1 MPTLAG
7 ENPLHL
13 KEDTANAINVE
24 QKVAQHAARLG
35 QAFSV
40 PDEVGTLVGAENESE
55 IVKGARRAQRNSIAA
70 TGGQESTSAPS
81 YGAKQETQYWRQ
93 QLATQFE
100 EEANAYATSLLGG
113 MGTARTR
120 MTLDDQFSL
129 ASAEA
134 DVLLPLVEDKQS
146 MLFTQFGLRRNE
158 QERTIANL
166 GVGQRHFLDRWML
179 GYNLFAD
186 YDLTNQH
193 WRAGLGA
200 EAWRDYLKLGAN
212 FYTPLSG
219 WRDSSLFEGME
230 ERAARGM
237 DVRLEAY
244 LPSYPQWSASLTAE
258 QYLGDRVD
266 LLGSEQ
272 LERDPHAITAGLH
285 YNPFPLLKMDVEQ
298 VEASGGQSD
307 TRFTL
312 GVEWTLG
319 ATLSDMLNPS
329 RVDKSLAGMRHDLV
343 ERNNDMV
350 LEYRDKVALKASLN
364 DLYSAPEGQSLTLTL
379 NVQHSH
385 QIASIQWFGP
395 ILEQSGL
402 TPADTAGQDKLSL
415 TLPTLPAYRADQ
427 SNEYR
432 VVAMVTDINGQEASA
447 EGVVVVTEDGAL
459 QPSIQLAERFV
470 QLRAGERY
478 QIDWGV
484 VDPRQKPGKARS
496 SAVSESIEGDVEA
509 DRDGYQ
515 YHYRLTFQGPEQV
528 LKGRELVAPG
538 QPNPG
543 TRYRLDVEVT
553 FPSGHVA
560 RDSMEF
566 EFISDTEV
574 TDPAAKPQ
582 VSNLR
587 MAGKLEVGQSLTA
600 TYAFNA
606 NGGDTTDSSTYAWGN
621 QGETTAAAPA
631 GQVVA
636 NSGVVP
642 GHTLVAADVG
652 EVKEVSV
659 QAKNGLAV
667 TGNTVTVDAQ
677 GNASDTNGG
686 TGGGD
691 SDTEGGDGNGGVTDP
706 AAKPQVSNLRM
717 AGKLEVGQSLTATYA
732 FNANG
737 GDATD
742 NSTYVWGNQGETAAA
757 APAGQTVANS
767 GVVPGHTLV
776 AADVGEVKEVSVQ
789 AKNGLAVTGNTV
801 TVDTTG
807 SDGVTGGNPDGTVD
821 YQPAVAPIDVR
832 IEFTST
838 ATVEL
843 NGVLGGRPVLN
854 NDTMTA
860 VLDVVTNT
868 SPDVADYT
876 FKWCLESDAACAN
889 PIAEGVG
896 MSTFLA
902 TDKAL
907 QGERMVVEVVPVVV
921 P

>member
-1 MPTLAG
+1 MKFKPSKVYQVVWTYLFLGQQALFPLAYAAEQFAKPTSEQPDVIRYQVTKGDTLGSVSRRFGVPPHQLLALNHHLTPEAPYLVVGDTINVPRPQSLPTLAG
-7 ENPLHL
+7 ENPLRL
-13 KEDTANAINVE
+13 KEDKASAINVE

-35 QAFSV
+35 QAFST
-40 PDEVGTLVGAENESE
+40 PDEVALVGAENESE
-55 IVKGARRAQRNSIAA
+55 IVKGVQRNSIAA
-70 TGGQESTSAPS
+70 SGMQESTSAPS
-81 YGAKQETQYWRQ
+81 YGAKQEAQYWRQ

-100 EEANAYATSLLGG
+100 EEANAYASSLLGG

-120 MTLDDQFSL
+120 MTLDDQFNL

-312 GVEWTLG
+312 GVEWKLG

-364 DLYSAPEGQSLTLTL
+364 DQYSAPEGQSLTLTL

-415 TLPTLPAYRADQ
+415 TLPTLPAYRVGQ

-432 VVAMVTDINGQEASA
+432 VVAMVTDINGQEARA

-459 QPSIQLAERFV
+459 QPSIQLAEHFV
-470 QLRAGERY
+470 QLRSGAHY
-478 QIDWGV
+478 QVDWGV
-484 VDPRQKPGKARS
+484 VDPRQKPTKARN
-496 SAVSESIEGDVEA
+496 AIPIESIEGDVEA

-515 YHYRLTFQGPEQV
+515 YHYRLTFQGPAQV
-528 LKGRELVAPG
+528 LTGRKLVAPG

-566 EFISDTEV
+566 EFIGDATAPGAP
-574 TDPAAKPQ
+574 T
-582 VSNLR
+582 
-587 MAGKLEVGQSLTA
+587 LTA
-600 TYAFNA
+600 TDS
-606 NGGDTTDSSTYAWGN
+606 NGDNKPEVSGKAEPGSTVTITWPDGTTST
-621 QGETTAAAPA
+621 TTADADGNYTLEAPTVQ
-631 GQVVA
+631 G
-636 NSGVVP
+636 SG
-642 GHTLVAADVG
+642 TITATATDQ
-652 EVKEVSV
+652 S
-659 QAKNGLAV
+659 
-667 TGNTVTVDAQ
+667 GNTGPGTSVNYTDATAP
-677 GNASDTNGG
+677 GAPT
-686 TGGGD
+686 
-691 SDTEGGDGNGGVTDP
+691 
-706 AAKPQVSNLRM
+706 
-717 AGKLEVGQSLTATYA
+717 LTATDS
-732 FNANG
+732 NG
-737 GDATD
+737 D
-742 NSTYVWGNQGETAAA
+742 NK
-757 APAGQTVANS
+757 P
-767 GVVPGHTLV
+767 
-776 AADVGEVKEVSVQ
+776 EVSG
-789 AKNGLAVTGNTV
+789 K
-801 TVDTTG
+801 
-807 SDGVTGGNPDGTVD
+807 
-821 YQPAVAPIDVR
+821 
-832 IEFTST
+832 
-838 ATVEL
+838 
-843 NGVLGGRPVLN
+843 
-854 NDTMTA
+854 
-860 VLDVVTNT
+860 
-868 SPDVADYT
+868 
-876 FKWCLESDAACAN
+876 
-889 PIAEGVG
+889 AE
-896 MSTFLA
+896 
-902 TDKAL
+902 
-907 QGERMVVEVVPVVV
+907 P
-921 P
+921 